1 MTIRKAMN
9 VSVDVSR
16 DCGEH
21 WTPAGEQ
28 LEQWSIVALEVG
40 ERESDA
46 SLSLRFV
53 DVDEARQINARFRH
67 KDYAT
72 NVLSFPADIPAGLPD
87 LDAAP
92 LLGDIV
98 ICPAVVEREAQEQ
111 DKPLVNHWAHL
122 LIHGVLH
129 LLGYD
134 HLQEQAAQHMESL
147 EIEALQK
154 LGIPNPYLVG

>member
-1 MTIRKAMN
+1 MN

-21 WTPAGEQ
+21 WTPSREQ
-28 LEQWSIVALEVG
+28 LEQWSRAALQAG
-40 ERESDA
+40 NHDSDA
-46 SLSLRFV
+46 NLSLRFV
-53 DVDEARQINARFRH
+53 DADEAQQINARFRH

-72 NVLSFPADIPAGLPD
+72 NVLSFPAVMPEIMPALE
-87 LDAAP
+87 AST

-111 DKPLVNHWAHL
+111 DKPLGNHWAHL

-134 HLQEQAAQHMESL
+134 HLEAQAAEQMETL